1 MWAYAAV
8 AVLLVR
14 ASVESTPQALTAPGQ
29 AGTKVAVLL
38 SGALRTLDW
47 CTESLRTNL
56 VEANPGM
63 TFDFFAYL
71 TADDGVDR
79 GAMERSVDASLRNV
93 SGTEPK
99 VRVVTESEALAAVM
113 QALMPSM
120 QKLPAGRGTATGK
133 GRNIIQMFYGTAGA
147 ATLLSETAG
156 GDGPKSKLQTCD
168 GADGGAEATTITAK
182 YDLILRTRPDLC
194 LCKPLDLHQVHED
207 SASAVHVPWFNL
219 WEERSP
225 PACNYAFD
233 QIALGRVAPMMRYVN
248 GFANVCEQVKASKEL
263 YPEHVMGLHLT
274 RAGLSLK
281 TLGGFHGALARA
293 DENSSVP
300 TITYVDPYAKLKQDI
315 DDPLSGLGCLREALA
330 LPDWDAALCRS

>member
-1 MWAYAAV
+1 MWAYAAA

-14 ASVESTPQALTAPGQ
+14 ASVDSPPQALTAPGQ

-133 GRNIIQMFYGTAGA
+133 GRNIIQMFYGIAGA

-168 GADGGAEATTITAK
+168 GADGGAEATAITAK

-194 LCKPLDLHQVHED
+194 LCKPLDLHQVRLV
-207 SASAVHVPWFNL
+207 AA
-219 WEERSP
+219 SP
-225 PACNYAFD
+225 PPSRMAHSAYTAGKNGRYTRTAPPRFTCLGLTCGKS
-233 QIALGRVAPMMRYVN
+233 ALLPPATTP
-248 GFANVCEQVKASKEL
+248 S
-263 YPEHVMGLHLT
+263 T
-274 RAGLSLK
+274 R
-281 TLGGFHGALARA
+281 
-293 DENSSVP
+293 
-300 TITYVDPYAKLKQDI
+300 
-315 DDPLSGLGCLREALA
+315 
-330 LPDWDAALCRS
+330 

>member
-133 GRNIIQMFYGTAGA
+133 GRNIIQMFYGIAGA

-168 GADGGAEATTITAK
+168 GADGGAEATAITAK

-194 LCKPLDLHQVHED
+194 LCKPLDLHQVRLVAASPPPHDGAQRSYRGQNWQVHED
-207 SASAVHVPWFNL
+207 SATAIHVPWFNL

-248 GFANVCEQVKASKEL
+248 GFANVCEQVRECHS
-263 YPEHVMGLHLT
+263 
-274 RAGLSLK
+274 
-281 TLGGFHGALARA
+281 TL
-293 DENSSVP
+293 
-300 TITYVDPYAKLKQDI
+300 
-315 DDPLSGLGCLREALA
+315 
-330 LPDWDAALCRS
+330 

>member
-1 MWAYAAV
+1 MWAYAAA

-14 ASVESTPQALTAPGQ
+14 ASVDSPPQALTAPGQ

-56 VEANPGM
+56 VDANPGM

-133 GRNIIQMFYGTAGA
+133 GRNIIQMFYGIAGA

-168 GADGGAEATTITAK
+168 GADGGAEATAITAK

-194 LCKPLDLHQVHED
+194 LCKPLDLHQVRLVA
-207 SASAVHVPWFNL
+207 ASPHP
-219 WEERSP
+219 
-225 PACNYAFD
+225 
-233 QIALGRVAPMMRYVN
+233 
-248 GFANVCEQVKASKEL
+248 
-263 YPEHVMGLHLT
+263 LT
-274 RAGLSLK
+274 
-281 TLGGFHGALARA
+281 HGAQRSHRGQKMAGTRGHRHRGSRA
-293 DENSSVP
+293 LV
-300 TITYVDPYAKLKQDI
+300 
-315 DDPLSGLGCLREALA
+315 
-330 LPDWDAALCRS
+330 

>member
-1 MWAYAAV
+1 
-8 AVLLVR
+8 
-14 ASVESTPQALTAPGQ
+14 
-29 AGTKVAVLL
+29 
-38 SGALRTLDW
+38 
-47 CTESLRTNL
+47 
-56 VEANPGM
+56 
-63 TFDFFAYL
+63 
-71 TADDGVDR
+71 
-79 GAMERSVDASLRNV
+79 MERSVDASLRNV

-133 GRNIIQMFYGTAGA
+133 GRNIIQMFYGIAGA

-168 GADGGAEATTITAK
+168 GADGGAEATAITAK

-194 LCKPLDLHQVHED
+194 LCKPLDLHQVRLVAASPLPSRMAHSAHTAGKKWQVHED
-207 SASAVHVPWFNL
+207 TATAVHVPWFNL

-248 GFANVCEQVKASKEL
+248 GFANVCEQVRECHS
-263 YPEHVMGLHLT
+263 
-274 RAGLSLK
+274 
-281 TLGGFHGALARA
+281 TL
-293 DENSSVP
+293 
-300 TITYVDPYAKLKQDI
+300 
-315 DDPLSGLGCLREALA
+315 
-330 LPDWDAALCRS
+330 

>member
-1 MWAYAAV
+1 MWAYTAMGAY

-14 ASVESTPQALTAPGQ
+14 ASVDSTPQALTAPGQ

-133 GRNIIQMFYGTAGA
+133 GRNIIQMFYGIAGA

-168 GADGGAEATTITAK
+168 GADGGAEATAITAK

-194 LCKPLDLHQVHED
+194 LCKPLDLHQVRLVV
-207 SASAVHVPWFNL
+207 A
-219 WEERSP
+219 SP
-225 PACNYAFD
+225 PPPHARRT
-233 QIALGRVAPMMRYVN
+233 ALTPRAKNGRYTRTPPPR
-248 GFANVCEQVKASKEL
+248 FTCL
-263 YPEHVMGLHLT
+263 GLTCGKSALLPPATTPST
-274 RAGLSLK
+274 R
-281 TLGGFHGALARA
+281 
-293 DENSSVP
+293 
-300 TITYVDPYAKLKQDI
+300 
-315 DDPLSGLGCLREALA
+315 
-330 LPDWDAALCRS
+330 

>member
-1 MWAYAAV
+1 MWAYAAA

-14 ASVESTPQALTAPGQ
+14 ASVDSTPQALTAPGQ

-56 VEANPGM
+56 VDANPGM

-133 GRNIIQMFYGTAGA
+133 GRNIIQMFYGIAGA

-168 GADGGAEATTITAK
+168 GADGGAEATAITAK

-194 LCKPLDLHQVHED
+194 LCKPLDLHQVRLVAASPPPSRMAHSAHTAGKKWQVHED
-207 SASAVHVPWFNL
+207 TATAVHVPWFNL

-248 GFANVCEQVKASKEL
+248 GFANVCEQVRECHS
-263 YPEHVMGLHLT
+263 
-274 RAGLSLK
+274 
-281 TLGGFHGALARA
+281 TL
-293 DENSSVP
+293 
-300 TITYVDPYAKLKQDI
+300 
-315 DDPLSGLGCLREALA
+315 
-330 LPDWDAALCRS
+330 

>member
-1 MWAYAAV
+1 MWAYAAA

-14 ASVESTPQALTAPGQ
+14 ASVDSTPQALTAPGQ

-133 GRNIIQMFYGTAGA
+133 GRNIIQMFYGIAGA

-168 GADGGAEATTITAK
+168 GADGGAEATAITAK

-194 LCKPLDLHQVHED
+194 LCKPLDLHQVRLVAASPPPHDGAQRSYRGQNWQVHED
-207 SASAVHVPWFNL
+207 SATAIHVPWFNL

-248 GFANVCEQVKASKEL
+248 GFANVCEQVRECHS
-263 YPEHVMGLHLT
+263 
-274 RAGLSLK
+274 
-281 TLGGFHGALARA
+281 TL
-293 DENSSVP
+293 
-300 TITYVDPYAKLKQDI
+300 
-315 DDPLSGLGCLREALA
+315 
-330 LPDWDAALCRS
+330 

>member
-1 MWAYAAV
+1 MWAYAAA

-14 ASVESTPQALTAPGQ
+14 ASVDSPPQALTAPGQ

-133 GRNIIQMFYGTAGA
+133 GRNIIQMFYGIAGA

-168 GADGGAEATTITAK
+168 GADGGAEATAITAK

-194 LCKPLDLHQVHED
+194 LCKPLDLHQVRLVVASPPPPHARRTALHTAGKKWQVHED
-207 SASAVHVPWFNL
+207 TATAVHVPWFNL

-248 GFANVCEQVKASKEL
+248 GFANVCEQVRECHS
-263 YPEHVMGLHLT
+263 
-274 RAGLSLK
+274 
-281 TLGGFHGALARA
+281 TL
-293 DENSSVP
+293 
-300 TITYVDPYAKLKQDI
+300 
-315 DDPLSGLGCLREALA
+315 
-330 LPDWDAALCRS
+330 

>member
-1 MWAYAAV
+1 MQSSGGEPNSSDTKNYLSRPMWAYAAA

-14 ASVESTPQALTAPGQ
+14 ASVDSTPQALTAPGQ

-47 CTESLRTNL
+47 CTESLRTSL

-133 GRNIIQMFYGTAGA
+133 GRNIIQMFYGIAGA

-168 GADGGAEATTITAK
+168 GADGGAEATAITAK

-194 LCKPLDLHQVHED
+194 LCKPLDLHQVRLVAASPPPSRMAHSAHTAGKKWQVHED
-207 SASAVHVPWFNL
+207 TATAVHVPWFNL

-248 GFANVCEQVKASKEL
+248 GFANVCEQVRECHS
-263 YPEHVMGLHLT
+263 
-274 RAGLSLK
+274 
-281 TLGGFHGALARA
+281 TL
-293 DENSSVP
+293 
-300 TITYVDPYAKLKQDI
+300 
-315 DDPLSGLGCLREALA
+315 
-330 LPDWDAALCRS
+330 

>member
-1 MWAYAAV
+1 MWAYAAA

-14 ASVESTPQALTAPGQ
+14 ASVDSTPQALTAPGQ

-133 GRNIIQMFYGTAGA
+133 GRNIIQMFYGIAGA

-168 GADGGAEATTITAK
+168 GADGGAEATAITAK

-194 LCKPLDLHQVHED
+194 LCKPLDLHQVRLVAASPLPSRMANSAHTAGKKWQVHED
-207 SASAVHVPWFNL
+207 TATAVHVPWFNL

-248 GFANVCEQVKASKEL
+248 GFANVCEQVRECHS
-263 YPEHVMGLHLT
+263 
-274 RAGLSLK
+274 
-281 TLGGFHGALARA
+281 TL
-293 DENSSVP
+293 
-300 TITYVDPYAKLKQDI
+300 
-315 DDPLSGLGCLREALA
+315 
-330 LPDWDAALCRS
+330 

>member
-1 MWAYAAV
+1 MWAYAAA

-14 ASVESTPQALTAPGQ
+14 ASVDSTPQALTAPGQ

-133 GRNIIQMFYGTAGA
+133 GRNIIQMFYGIAGA

-168 GADGGAEATTITAK
+168 GADGGAEATAITAK

-194 LCKPLDLHQVHED
+194 LCKPLDLHQVRLVAASPPPSRMAHSAHTAGKKWQVHED
-207 SASAVHVPWFNL
+207 TATAVHVPWFNL

-248 GFANVCEQVKASKEL
+248 GFANVCEQVRECHS
-263 YPEHVMGLHLT
+263 
-274 RAGLSLK
+274 
-281 TLGGFHGALARA
+281 TL
-293 DENSSVP
+293 
-300 TITYVDPYAKLKQDI
+300 
-315 DDPLSGLGCLREALA
+315 
-330 LPDWDAALCRS
+330 